1 LDFDSAIAWLDDH
14 LNLEQS
20 PAVAGSIEGLS
31 LEPMQRVVHVL
42 GDPQD
47 SYPVIH
53 LTGTNGKGSTA
64 RMTAALL
71 VAHGLSVGT
80 YTSPHLEEV
89 TERISWNL
97 LPIERDELARVV
109 TELADLEPLMA
120 EELQGTAT
128 QRPSY
133 FELLTAAAY
142 SYFSDVAVDAA
153 VVEVGMLGTWDA
165 TNVADARVAV
175 ITNIGRDHTDGE
187 GDWRRRIAEEKAGI
201 IDPGSTV
208 ILGETDE
215 ELRPIFEARPCE
227 QLWLRDRDFGWVD
240 GTLAIGGRRAT
251 FWTPH
256 GECPE
261 VFVPLHG
268 AHQLDN
274 AAAAFAAVVSILGRV
289 PEPEV
294 IESAFAGFELP
305 GRFEVLHRGPLLVLD
320 GAHNPDGAQV
330 LAETL
335 ADEFAITGKRVWVLG
350 TLAGRDIDLVL
361 DGLGLTAG
369 TSDADHVITCTPGPT
384 RGVPADELATHL
396 TKRGITTEVVP
407 DVGDAL
413 LQAWQAAVMGPRDD
427 DASDA
432 VIVTGSLRTVG
443 QARPACRKLGL
454 FEP

>member
-1 LDFDSAIAWLDDH
+1 LDFDSALAWLDDH

-20 PAVAGSIEGLS
+20 PAVAGSIADLS
-31 LEPMQRVVHVL
+31 LEPMRRVVHVL
-42 GDPQD
+42 GDPQTR
-47 SYPVIH
+47 YPVVQ

-71 VAHGLSVGT
+71 AAHGLSVGA

-89 TERISWNL
+89 TERITWNL
-97 LPIERDELARVV
+97 QPIDHDELARVV

-120 EELQGTAT
+120 EELQGTEIH
-128 QRPSY
+128 RPSY

-165 TNVADARVAV
+165 TNVAEARVAV
-175 ITNIGRDHTDGE
+175 ITNIGRDHTDGQ

-201 IDPGSTV
+201 IDPASTV
-208 ILGETDE
+208 ILGEMDE
-215 ELRPIFEARPCE
+215 ELRPVFEARPCE

-240 GTLAIGGRRAT
+240 GVVAIGGRVAT

-274 AAAAFAAVVSILGRV
+274 AAAAFAAVTSIMGRV
-289 PEPEV
+289 PDAEV
-294 IESAFAGFELP
+294 VSAAFGSFELP

-320 GAHNPDGAQV
+320 GAHNPDGAEV

-335 ADEFAITGKRVWVLG
+335 ADEFTVSGRRIWVLG
-350 TLAGRDIDLVL
+350 MLAGRDIDLVL
-361 DGLGLTAG
+361 DGLGLVAG
-369 TSDADHVITCTPGPT
+369 ASDADHVVTCTPGPT

-407 DVGDAL
+407 DVGDAV
-413 LQAWQAAVMGPRDD
+413 LQAWEAAVVGSNEDV
-427 DASDA
+427 SDA

-454 FEP
+454 L

>member
-1 LDFDSAIAWLDDH
+1 
-14 LNLEQS
+14 
-20 PAVAGSIEGLS
+20 
-31 LEPMQRVVHVL
+31 
-42 GDPQD
+42 
-47 SYPVIH
+47 
-53 LTGTNGKGSTA
+53 
-64 RMTAALL
+64 
-71 VAHGLSVGT
+71 VGT

-97 LPIERDELARVV
+97 QPIEQEELARVV

-120 EELQGTAT
+120 EELQGTSA

-142 SYFSDVAVDAA
+142 SYFSDIAVDAA

-165 TNVADARVAV
+165 TNVADAQVAV

-208 ILGETDE
+208 ILGEMDE
-215 ELRPIFEARPCE
+215 ELRPIFEARPSE

-240 GTLAIGGRRAT
+240 GAVAIGGRVAT

-274 AAAAFAAVVSILGRV
+274 AAAAFAAVASMMGRV
-289 PEPEV
+289 PEADV
-294 IESAFAGFELP
+294 VRNAFESLELP

-330 LAETL
+330 LAQTL
-335 ADEFAITGKRVWVLG
+335 DEEFTVTGKRIWVLG
-350 TLAGRDIDLVL
+350 MLAGRDIDLVL
-361 DGLGLTAG
+361 DGLGLVAGGAG
-369 TSDADHVITCTPGPT
+369 TDHVIACTPGPT
-384 RGVPADELATHL
+384 RGVPADELAAHL
-396 TKRGITTEVVP
+396 TERGVTVEVVP
-407 DVGDAL
+407 DVGDAV
-413 LQAWQAAVMGPRDD
+413 LQAWETAVVGSQDED
-427 DASDA
+427 VSDA

-454 FEP
+454 L